1 MMLFLIILTALVSL
15 FINFRIAN
23 KDFMNP
29 AVIFSLI
36 FLLQAVMCTLALTYM
51 SLTFHIETVLILTVA
66 FAIFTLFNFYY
77 SRSSSKKQAAAKRQ
91 IKNSELRYIHLPT
104 LVSLAFICLLLVVI
118 FLKYHHLTQLANALD
133 HSDYS
138 LSQKI
143 SLFDNLVKFD
153 SEHYRKLAILPPR
166 YYNIL
171 RITTFAFGY
180 LTLFVIIN
188 NFIVSKKIKIEQ
200 AITILLMCVSI
211 YLAGSRS
218 PLLRLVTF
226 AVFIYYILYLR
237 KDSSSKIKKQ
247 LIKKLLLVGVVTVAL
262 FLVTLNLFGRSNN
275 YNLFHYLFI
284 YTGAP
289 LYNLDVFIQTYA
301 LPIPQEFF
309 GQQTFSTLYNYV
321 FAKIGK
327 SGSIYTM
334 DIPFVRYSTK
344 YGLGNVYTTFYQFIY
359 DFGLFFWVPVFT
371 IIPWYYSKFYDKIA
385 NHPLP
390 HSVID
395 FRLFIYA
402 YLFNDLCMLFFSNR
416 FYEAILNVTNLKI
429 FLIAY
434 ILGSII
440 FTRSLGIGKYKFHF

>member
-1 MMLFLIILTALVSL
+1 MMLFLIILIASVSL
-15 FINFRIAN
+15 AVNFKISN

-36 FLLQAVMCTLALTYM
+36 FLAQAVMCVLALTYM
-51 SLTFHIETVLILTVA
+51 RLTFHIETVLILTVA

-77 SRSSSKKQAAAKRQ
+77 SSKKQTAAK
-91 IKNSELRYIHLPT
+91 ISLKKSELTYINLPT
-104 LVSLAFICLLLVVI
+104 LVSVFFIGLLLVVI
-118 FLKYHHLTQLANALD
+118 FLKYQHLTQLANALD

-143 SLFDNLVKFD
+143 SLFDDISKFRSD
-153 SEHYRKLAILPPR
+153 YYRELGIIPPR
-166 YYNIL
+166 YYNIFKT
-171 RITTFAFGY
+171 ISFSFGY
-180 LTLFVIIN
+180 VTLFVAIN
-188 NFIVSKKIKIEQ
+188 NFIACKKIKIEQ
-200 AITILLMCVSI
+200 IITLLLMCIAI

-218 PLLRLVTF
+218 PILRMVTF
-226 AVFIYYILYLR
+226 AVCVYYILYLK
-237 KDSSSKIKKQ
+237 KDSSIGIKKQ
-247 LIKKLLLVGVVTVAL
+247 LLQRLLIVGIVTVVL
-262 FLVTLNLFGRSNN
+262 SLVTIGIFGRSSS

-301 LPIPQEFF
+301 LPIPQEYF

-327 SGSIYTM
+327 SDSIYTL
-334 DIPFVRYSTK
+334 DIPFVRYSVK

-371 IIPWYYSKFYDKIA
+371 IIPWYYSKFYDKIV
-385 NHPLP
+385 NHPVP

-416 FYEAILNVTNLKI
+416 FYEAVLNVTNLEI
-429 FLIAY
+429 FIIAY
-434 ILGSII
+434 LLSSLI
-440 FTRSLGIGKYKFHF
+440 FTRSLGIGKYKLQF

>member
-36 FLLQAVMCTLALTYM
+36 FLAQAVMCVLALTYM
-51 SLTFHIETVLILTVA
+51 RLTFHIETVLILAVA
-66 FAIFTLFNFYY
+66 FTIFTLFNFYY
-77 SRSSSKKQAAAKRQ
+77 HSKSSSKKQIAAK
-91 IKNSELRYIHLPT
+91 IPLKNSELTYINLPT
-104 LVSLAFICLLLVVI
+104 WISLVFIGLLLLVI
-118 FLKYHHLTQLANALD
+118 FLKYQHLTQLANALD

-200 AITILLMCVSI
+200 VITILLMCVSI

-309 GQQTFSTLYNYV
+309 GQQTFFKLYNYI
-321 FAKIGK
+321 FLKFDSK
-327 SGSIYTM
+327 SLYTL
-334 DIPFVRYSTK
+334 DLPFVRYNIK

-359 DFGLFFWVPVFT
+359 DFGLIFWIPVFSV
-371 IIPWYYSKFYDKIA
+371 IPWFYSTIYYKIQSQFLK
-385 NHPLP
+385 NT
-390 HSVID
+390 VID
-395 FRLFIYA
+395 FRLFLYA
-402 YLFNDLCMLFFSNR
+402 YLLNDLCMLFFSNR
-416 FYEAILNVTNLKI
+416 FYETILNSEDLKI
-429 FLIAY
+429 LIIVY
-434 ILGSII
+434 ILSSII
-440 FTRSLGIGKYKFHF
+440 LEKSIGIGKYKYHF

>member
-51 SLTFHIETVLILTVA
+51 SLTFHIETVLILAVA
-66 FAIFTLFNFYY
+66 FTIFTLFNFYY
-77 SRSSSKKQAAAKRQ
+77 HSKSSSKKQIAAK
-91 IKNSELRYIHLPT
+91 IPLKNSELPYINLPT
-104 LVSLAFICLLLVVI
+104 LVSVAFICLLLVVI
-118 FLKYHHLTQLANALD
+118 FLKYQHLTQLANALD

-200 AITILLMCVSI
+200 VITILLMCVSI

-309 GQQTFSTLYNYV
+309 GQQTFFKLYNYI
-321 FAKIGK
+321 FLKFDSK
-327 SGSIYTM
+327 SLYTL
-334 DIPFVRYSTK
+334 DLPFVRYNIK

-359 DFGLFFWVPVFT
+359 DFGLIFWIPVFSV
-371 IIPWYYSKFYDKIA
+371 IPWFYSTFYYKIQSQFLK
-385 NHPLP
+385 NT
-390 HSVID
+390 VID
-395 FRLFIYA
+395 FRLFLYA
-402 YLFNDLCMLFFSNR
+402 YLLNDLCMLFFSNR
-416 FYEAILNVTNLKI
+416 FYETILNSEDLKI
-429 FLIAY
+429 LIIVY
-434 ILGSII
+434 ILSSII
-440 FTRSLGIGKYKFHF
+440 LEKSIGIGKYKYHF

>member
-66 FAIFTLFNFYY
+66 FTIFTLFNFYY
-77 SRSSSKKQAAAKRQ
+77 HSKSSSKKQIAAK
-91 IKNSELRYIHLPT
+91 IPLKNSELTYINLPT
-104 LVSLAFICLLLVVI
+104 WISLVFIGLLLLVI
-118 FLKYHHLTQLANALD
+118 FLKYQQLTQLANALD

-200 AITILLMCVSI
+200 VITILLMCVSI

-309 GQQTFSTLYNYV
+309 GQQTFFKLYNYI
-321 FAKIGK
+321 FLKFDSK
-327 SGSIYTM
+327 SLYTL
-334 DIPFVRYSTK
+334 DLPFVRYNIK

-359 DFGLFFWVPVFT
+359 DFGLIFWIPVFSV
-371 IIPWYYSKFYDKIA
+371 IPWFYSTIYYKIQSQFLK
-385 NHPLP
+385 NT
-390 HSVID
+390 VID
-395 FRLFIYA
+395 FRLFLYA
-402 YLFNDLCMLFFSNR
+402 YLLNDLCMLFFSNR
-416 FYEAILNVTNLKI
+416 FYETILNSEDLKI
-429 FLIAY
+429 LIIVY
-434 ILGSII
+434 ILSSII
-440 FTRSLGIGKYKFHF
+440 LEKSIGIGKYKYHF